1 MLHASISEVTT
12 LRWDLGTEIDHLVRH
27 GFDAIALWRTKV
39 SDIGPDAA
47 RSLLRRAGIRV
58 SSLQWTGGF
67 TGSDGRSFRESLAD
81 AHEAIETAALL
92 GCSALVVHTGC
103 RGGHTVAHARR
114 LVLEALGTLAP
125 VAARE
130 GVTLAVKPFHP
141 AQTAGCGLLG
151 GLPATLAL
159 VEECDHAAVGIALDC
174 WQFGHE
180 PDLLAGLPHLVPHL
194 AVVQVAD
201 GHRGDVR
208 PADGWAGPDRDG
220 ERLPPGLGRLPLAD
234 LIGGLIDAGYDG
246 DVEFDLVGE
255 AVEWLGYD
263 AVLARVRRVADAWS
277 LEAATRRPLPRQVR
291 PRIVRPMPAA
301 VR

>member
-1 MLHASISEVTT
+1 
-12 LRWDLGTEIDHLVRH
+12 
-27 GFDAIALWRTKV
+27 
-39 SDIGPDAA
+39 
-47 RSLLRRAGIRV
+47 
-58 SSLQWTGGF
+58 
-67 TGSDGRSFRESLAD
+67 
-81 AHEAIETAALL
+81 
-92 GCSALVVHTGC
+92 
-103 RGGHTVAHARR
+103 
-114 LVLEALGTLAP
+114 
-125 VAARE
+125 
-130 GVTLAVKPFHP
+130 
-141 AQTAGCGLLG
+141 
-151 GLPATLAL
+151 
-159 VEECDHAAVGIALDC
+159 VGIALDC

-180 PDLLAGLPHLVPHL
+180 SDLVARLTHLVPHL

-201 GHRGDVR
+201 GQRGEGR
-208 PADGWAGPDRDG
+208 PAGGWAGPDGEG

-234 LIGGLIDAGYDG
+234 LVGGLIDAGYDG